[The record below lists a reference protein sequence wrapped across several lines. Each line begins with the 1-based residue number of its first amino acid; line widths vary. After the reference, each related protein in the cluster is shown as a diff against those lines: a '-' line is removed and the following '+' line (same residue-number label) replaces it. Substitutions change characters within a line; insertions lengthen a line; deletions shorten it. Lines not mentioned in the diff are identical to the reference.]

1 MTDDMKRLLSLAAVL
16 VLAAGCQL
24 KTANYTDEQAIPLAE
39 GRTDSLSL
47 LVSLDYP
54 VKGAPEETLGK
65 ITRGILNA
73 AFDLEVEPGS
83 VEETATRYE
92 DDLKDAYF
100 TENGDPDGAPGG
112 VMSWE
117 DRINGYFSGKY
128 KNYASYMVEYY
139 GFRGGAHGINTM
151 TSVVFDTKTG
161 ETVPEEVFFA
171 DGYHAP
177 VAALI
182 QAHLPE
188 ALEND
193 PENLA
198 AIFEP
203 GLVGPNGNYEVTK
216 DSVTWYY
223 QPYDIAPYYLGV
235 ISVSVPWAELKP
247 YIRQ

>member
-1 MTDDMKRLLSLAAVL
+1 
-16 VLAAGCQL
+16 
-24 KTANYTDEQAIPLAE
+24 
-39 GRTDSLSL
+39 
-47 LVSLDYP
+47 
-54 VKGAPEETLGK
+54 
-65 ITRGILNA
+65 
-73 AFDLEVEPGS
+73 
-83 VEETATRYE
+83 
-92 DDLKDAYF
+92 
-100 TENGDPDGAPGG
+100 
-112 VMSWE
+112 
-117 DRINGYFSGKY
+117 
-128 KNYASYMVEYY
+128 MVEYY

-171 DGYHAP
+171 DGYLAP

-182 QAHLPE
+182 QAHLPD

-216 DSVTWYY
+216 DGVTWYY

-235 ISVSVPWAELKP
+235 ISVPVPWAELKP
-247 YIRQ
+247 YVRQ